1 MPDQQVVLADVEWQ
15 QLLAIVCNAQG
26 PGINWAVVNPLV
38 MKLGE
43 QLRAQTLTPQPMQ
56 NPYDNQIRPNGLDE
70 DEPVV
75 RRVPRPQ

>member
-1 MPDQQVVLADVEWQ
+1 MEQVVSLADVEWQ

-43 QLRAQTLTPQPMQ
+43 QLRMQTEHPLVT
-56 NPYDNQIRPNGLDE
+56 RPNGLDE
-70 DEPVV
+70 DLPPDAGVY
-75 RRVPRPQ
+75 RRVPRPS